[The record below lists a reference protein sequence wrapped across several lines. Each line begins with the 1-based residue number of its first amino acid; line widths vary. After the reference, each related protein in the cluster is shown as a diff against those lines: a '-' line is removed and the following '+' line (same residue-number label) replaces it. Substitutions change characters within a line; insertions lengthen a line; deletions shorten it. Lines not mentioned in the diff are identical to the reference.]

1 VSVEDCLACTGLRN
15 FDEELRSVVHID
27 SRIVG
32 LTLLN
37 ALLYWPWH
45 WLRVC
50 YDAGNHRPQ
59 LVLIMMALTLW
70 AWWQLLAAILNQIN
84 GRLPR

>member
-1 VSVEDCLACTGLRN
+1 MKDQLTSASLAQCCNTAFRKRL
-15 FDEELRSVVHID
+15 E

-37 ALLYWPWH
+37 AFLYWPWH
-45 WLRVC
+45 WLRAS
-50 YDAGNHRPQ
+50 YDAGNHHPQ
-59 LVLIMMALTLW
+59 LVLMVAALTVS
-70 AWWQLLAAILNQIN
+70 AWWQLLAAILNRIN

>member
-1 VSVEDCLACTGLRN
+1 VTNPLASGSPAKSGYSGFLKRVN
-15 FDEELRSVVHID
+15 

-45 WLRVC
+45 WLRVAF
-50 YDAGNHRPQ
+50 DAGDHHPQ
-59 LVLIMMALTLW
+59 LVLMMMALTLG
-70 AWWQLLAAILNQIN
+70 AWWQLLAAVIN
-84 GRLPR
+84 GISGKLRR

>member
-1 VSVEDCLACTGLRN
+1 VKNLASGSIAKSGGKGYLK
-15 FDEELRSVVHID
+15 HID

-45 WLRVC
+45 WLRVS

-70 AWWQLLAAILNQIN
+70 AWWQLLAAILNRIN

>member
-1 VSVEDCLACTGLRN
+1 VKKLLASGSIAKSGSTGYLKR
-15 FDEELRSVVHID
+15 VD

-45 WLRVC
+45 WLRVA
-50 YDAGNHRPQ
+50 YDAGNHHPQ
-59 LVLIMMALTLW
+59 LVLMMLALTLA
-70 AWWQLLAAILNQIN
+70 AWWQLLAAILNRIT
-84 GRLPR
+84 GRLLR

>member
-1 VSVEDCLACTGLRN
+1 VKNPLISSVLAKSGNSGFLKR
-15 FDEELRSVVHID
+15 VD

-45 WLRVC
+45 WLRVA
-50 YDAGNHRPQ
+50 YDTGDRHPQ
-59 LVLIMMALTLW
+59 LVLMMMALTLW
-70 AWWQLLAAILNQIN
+70 AWWQLAAAIIN
-84 GRLPR
+84 RTGGRLLK